1 MANPPLLKTLAGL
14 CCGWAALSATAGSV
28 SVTVRGQQ
36 GQPLVDAVLM
46 LEPVGA
52 KVPVK
57 PMTDVD
63 IGQRQRRFEPL
74 VSVVTAGTA
83 VSFPNRD
90 TVRHHVYSFS
100 PAKKFEIKL
109 YVGKPEKPILFER
122 SGVVVLGCNIHDQ
135 MVGWVVVSDTPW
147 WAKTAAPGTAR
158 WDEVPNGAYQLRA
171 WHPSLPAGSQGL
183 LRAVTVTG
191 NEQINVDLP
200 AS

>member
-1 MANPPLLKTLAGL
+1 MALPPLFKTLAGL

-28 SVTVRGQQ
+28 GVTVRGQQ
-36 GQPLVDAVLM
+36 GQPLADAVLM
-46 LEPVGA
+46 LEPIGA
-52 KVPVK
+52 KAPVK
-57 PMTDVD
+57 PMADVE

-183 LRAVTVTG
+183 LKPVTVNG
-191 NEQINVDLP
+191 SEQITLDLP

>member
-1 MANPPLLKTLAGL
+1 MANPPLLKTLASL

-57 PMTDVD
+57 PMADVE

-109 YVGKPEKPILFER
+109 YVGKPEKPIVFER

-147 WAKTAAPGTAR
+147 WAKTASPGTAR
-158 WDEVPNGAYQLRA
+158 WDDVPKGAYQLRA
-171 WHPSLPAGSQGL
+171 WHPSLPAGSPGL
-183 LRAVTVTG
+183 TKPLTVNG
-191 NEQINVDLP
+191 SEQLTMDLP